1 MGIDKQRRAFFTRG
15 RVDKTSDDVYL
26 PWLKSED
33 LFLDKCTQCNECVQA
48 CPENVIVKGQGG
60 YPTVDFSKGEC
71 TFCEDCAKVCPESLF
86 DTKQE
91 NAWDLSLKINDA
103 CFTEKGIVCQSCQD
117 ACEPM
122 AIKFEFKLN
131 AVPKPKVDLSACT
144 SCGACI
150 SGCPAQAITLKPN
163 TNKHNPLKANKPLVS
178 LQKEHA
184 DD

>member
-15 RVDKTSDDVYL
+15 RVDKTSDDVHL

-91 NAWDLSLKINDA
+91 NAWDLSLK
-103 CFTEKGIVCQSCQD
+103 
-117 ACEPM
+117 
-122 AIKFEFKLN
+122 
-131 AVPKPKVDLSACT
+131 PKVDLSACT